1 MSRFISI
8 LTMALLGLSA
18 SVWAADS
25 VSSTDVRMQAVGFV
39 AAVRAPAWL
48 ERAGAKIEPRIGEM
62 LRVGDILCTGKKG
75 RLKVLMSDD
84 SVIALGSKSRLVL
97 DSHRFAAKT
106 HQRSTSLRLIRGRVR
121 ALVHK
126 LVADE
131 KPDFEVR
138 TRTAVAGVRGTE
150 FLIIADDEGAQVR
163 LVTFSGSVSWASGQA
178 EPVLV
183 AAGQGCDLGEQGKVG
198 EVEAVAAVDLKALRQ
213 STDAESRTEALAWN
227 LPMDKVGDP
236 LGPVQD
242 QGELDQEPLSESDHS
257 DDPQRGGDQT
267 FGGDILT
274 ETGGQG
280 DVEVSG
286 YWDQPTADGLR
297 THNFQLTIRLR
308 P

>member
-1 MSRFISI
+1 MNRCLCI
-8 LTMALLGLSA
+8 LTAVFLGLSA
-18 SVWAADS
+18 SAWAVDS

-39 AAVRAPAWL
+39 AAVRAPAWV
-48 ERAGAKIEPRIGEM
+48 ERAGNQIEPRIGEM
-62 LRVGDILCTGKKG
+62 LRVGDVLCTGKKG

-97 DSHRFAAKT
+97 EAHRFAAKT
-106 HQRSTSLRLIRGRVR
+106 QQRSTSLRLIRGRVR

-126 LVADE
+126 LVADK

-150 FLIIADDEGAQVR
+150 FLLVADDEGAQVR

-183 AAGQGCDLGEQGKVG
+183 AAGQGCDLGEQGKIG

-213 STDAESRTEALAWN
+213 STDAESKTQALAWN
-227 LPMDKVGDP
+227 LPMDKVGGP

-242 QGELDQEPLSESDHS
+242 QGELDQEPLSDNRQADGPLLGE
-257 DDPQRGGDQT
+257 DQT
-267 FGGDILT
+267 FGGSIFTDN
-274 ETGGQG
+274 GGQG
-280 DVEVSG
+280 DVEISG
-286 YWDQPTADGLR
+286 YWDQPPGGER
-297 THNFQLTIRLR
+297 RNNFQLTIRLL

>member
-1 MSRFISI
+1 MNRCLCF
-8 LTMALLGLSA
+8 LTAMVLSLSV

-39 AAVRAPAWL
+39 AAVRAPAWV
-48 ERAGAKIEPRIGEM
+48 ERAGNQIEPQIGEM
-62 LRVGDILCTGKKG
+62 LRVGDVLCTGKKG

-97 DSHRFAAKT
+97 DSHRFTTKT

-126 LVADE
+126 LVADK

-150 FLIIADDEGAQVR
+150 FLIVADEDGAQVR

-183 AAGQGCDLGEQGKVG
+183 AAGQGCDLGEQGKIG
-198 EVEAVAAVDLKALRQ
+198 EVEAVAAADLKALRQ
-213 STDAESRTEALAWN
+213 STDAESKTQALAWN

-242 QGELDQEPLSESDHS
+242 QGELDQEPLSGSEQAA
-257 DDPQRGGDQT
+257 PPPGGEDQAFSGDFNPS
-267 FGGDILT
+267 FGANEDA
-274 ETGGQG
+274 
-280 DVEVSG
+280 VAVSG
-286 YWDQPTADGLR
+286 SWNQAPVAERSNNL
-297 THNFQLTIRLR
+297 QLTIRLL